1 MGKALIIDNDVNN
14 AKNLSFFLK
23 KIGFT
28 VVKEPDPFTA
38 LKRIDN
44 GSGEFDIIF
53 VEQRLP
59 SLSGTNILT
68 RLYSSNCRS
77 CVIFMAKKPDL
88 SSVVSVLQEG
98 AFSFLEKPIDYNQLE
113 EVVRKGI
120 ENRKAFFQILEMSE
134 SLRNTNA
141 ILNTQRDKLKK
152 EKVSLKKINQ
162 ELNVLNQLSLEIN
175 SSLDAHAMVDK
186 VARSKLHEL
195 IEYELI
201 TFFYLLDSEAFL
213 KISAPSVS
221 LSNET
226 VENVKNESIKAY
238 CNSTGKKLHFD
249 NIHTEVVKV
258 RNRRR
263 ANHKATLASAEKIYF
278 PLEVATAV
286 LGIVSI
292 IGVKKMGENHL
303 RLISTMTNHLALA
316 LKNATEHQ
324 KIQELAVT
332 DELTGLYNRRAFQHA
347 LDKELRRSKRYQKS
361 LSLIMLDIDGFK
373 EINDTFGHQ
382 AGDEVLKT
390 LAAYLRS
397 GVRDTDLIARYGG
410 DEFAIILPETKAHEA
425 AVLAER
431 LKNSISHHSVTI
443 EETPHPI
450 TLSIGIAD
458 ISNNGMSSDELIR
471 RADHVLYRSKGDG
484 GDAVKILSDT

>member
-1 MGKALIIDNDVNN
+1 
-14 AKNLSFFLK
+14 
-23 KIGFT
+23 
-28 VVKEPDPFTA
+28 
-38 LKRIDN
+38 
-44 GSGEFDIIF
+44 
-53 VEQRLP
+53 
-59 SLSGTNILT
+59 
-68 RLYSSNCRS
+68 
-77 CVIFMAKKPDL
+77 
-88 SSVVSVLQEG
+88 
-98 AFSFLEKPIDYNQLE
+98 
-113 EVVRKGI
+113 
-120 ENRKAFFQILEMSE
+120 
-134 SLRNTNA
+134 
-141 ILNTQRDKLKK
+141 
-152 EKVSLKKINQ
+152 
-162 ELNVLNQLSLEIN
+162 
-175 SSLDAHAMVDK
+175 
-186 VARSKLHEL
+186 
-195 IEYELI
+195 
-201 TFFYLLDSEAFL
+201 
-213 KISAPSVS
+213 
-221 LSNET
+221 
-226 VENVKNESIKAY
+226 
-238 CNSTGKKLHFD
+238 
-249 NIHTEVVKV
+249 
-258 RNRRR
+258 
-263 ANHKATLASAEKIYF
+263 
-278 PLEVATAV
+278 
-286 LGIVSI
+286 
-292 IGVKKMGENHL
+292 MGENHL

-431 LKNSISHHSVTI
+431 LKNSISHHSVTT

-450 TLSIGIAD
+450 IAD